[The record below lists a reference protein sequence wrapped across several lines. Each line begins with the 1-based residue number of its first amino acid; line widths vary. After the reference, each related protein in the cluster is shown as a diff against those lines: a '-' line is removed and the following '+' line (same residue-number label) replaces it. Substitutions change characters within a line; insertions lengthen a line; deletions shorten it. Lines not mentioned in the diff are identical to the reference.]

1 MTPPASPKKKQLRLF
16 PRDGTPAW
24 KSAEIVGWKPD
35 WAHDFYYFLIATNWP
50 VLLLCFMGVFVLA
63 NTLFGL
69 AYAFFGG
76 VTSARPG
83 SFVDGFFFSVETM
96 GTIGYGEMTP
106 QSAAA
111 HLLVTFESMLSM
123 LFLAVVTG
131 LVFAKFSRPRARVV
145 FSNTAVVAPRNA
157 VPTLMFRVAN
167 ERANHIVEAQLRVT
181 LMSNE
186 TTQEGE
192 RLRRMTDMPLL
203 RNRSSAFILTWT
215 AMHVLNEQ
223 SPLYGAT
230 SEMLEQQQVEILVT
244 FTGYDAT
251 LAQTIHARY
260 SYIASEVHFNAR
272 FVDIITVLPDGTRRI
287 DFTRFH
293 ETAPLSARLPGVV
306 KAS

>member
-1 MTPPASPKKKQLRLF
+1 MHGPPKKPQLRLF

-35 WAHDFYYFLIATNWP
+35 WTHDFYYFLIATSWP
-50 VLLLCFMGVFVLA
+50 VLLLCFVGIFLA
-63 NTLFGL
+63 TNALFGAL
-69 AYAFFGG
+69 YTLLGG
-76 VTSARPG
+76 VESARPG

-106 QSAAA
+106 HSVAA
-111 HLLVTFESMLSM
+111 HLLVTVESMLSM

-131 LVFAKFSRPRARVV
+131 LVFAKFSRPRARVA
-145 FSNTAVVAPRNA
+145 FSDVAVVAPRNR

-181 LMSNE
+181 LMANE
-186 TTQEGE
+186 VTEEGE

-203 RNRSSAFILTWT
+203 RNHSSAFILTWT
-215 AMHVLNEQ
+215 AMHALNEQ

-230 SEMLEQQQVEILVT
+230 AERLEEQQVEVLVT

-260 SYIASEVHFNAR
+260 SYIAAEILFERR
-272 FVDIITVLPDGTRRI
+272 FVDIIQVLPDGKRRI

-293 ETAPLSARLPGVV
+293 LTEAVASAPKSA
-306 KAS
+306 

>member
-1 MTPPASPKKKQLRLF
+1 VTPPPPKKSQVRLF

-24 KSAEIVGWKPD
+24 KSAEIIGWKPD
-35 WAHDFYYFLIATNWP
+35 LSHDFYYFLISSSWP
-50 VLLLCFMGVFVLA
+50 VLLVCFIALFLGTNA
-63 NTLFGL
+63 LFGAL
-69 AYAFFGG
+69 YAWFGG
-76 VTSARPG
+76 VESARPG

-106 QSAAA
+106 HSTAA
-111 HLLVTFESMLSM
+111 HLLVTVESMLGM

-131 LVFAKFSRPRARVV
+131 LVFAKFSRPRARVA
-145 FSNTAVVAPRNA
+145 FSKVAVVAPRNG

-186 TTQEGE
+186 VTQEGE

-203 RNRSSAFILTWT
+203 RNRSSAFVLTWT
-215 AMHVLNEQ
+215 AMHALSEE
-223 SPLYGAT
+223 SPLYRT
-230 SEMLEQQQVEILVT
+230 TPERLEEQQAEILVT

-260 SYIASEVHFNAR
+260 SYVAAEVHFDAR
-272 FVDIITVLPDGTRRI
+272 FVDIIQILPDGKRRI
-287 DFTRFH
+287 DFNQFH
-293 ETAPLSARLPGVV
+293 LTEPLVPRAPVA
-306 KAS
+306 

>member
-1 MTPPASPKKKQLRLF
+1 MVPPLPPRKPQPRLF

-35 WAHDFYYFLIATNWP
+35 WQHDFYYFLISTSWP
-50 VLLLCFMGVFVLA
+50 ILLWCFVGVFVA
-63 NTLFGL
+63 TNALFGAL
-69 AYAFFGG
+69 YAWFGG
-76 VTSARPG
+76 VESARPG

-106 QSAAA
+106 HSAVA
-111 HLLVTFESMLSM
+111 HLLVTCESMLSM

-131 LVFAKFSRPRARVV
+131 LVFAKFSRPRARVA
-145 FSNTAVVAPRNA
+145 FSEVAVVAPRNG

-186 TTQEGE
+186 VTQEGD
-192 RLRRMTDMPLL
+192 RLRKMTDLPLL
-203 RNRSSAFILTWT
+203 RNHSSAFILTWT
-215 AMHVLNEQ
+215 AMHVLHDQ
-223 SPLYGAT
+223 SPLYHAT
-230 SEMLEQQQVEILVT
+230 TERLEEQQAEILVT

-260 SYIASEVHFNAR
+260 SYVADEVRFGER
-272 FVDIITVLPDGTRRI
+272 FVDVIQVFPDGRRRI
-287 DFTRFH
+287 DFSRFH
-293 ETAPLSARLPGVV
+293 QTEPLSPRPP
-306 KAS
+306 